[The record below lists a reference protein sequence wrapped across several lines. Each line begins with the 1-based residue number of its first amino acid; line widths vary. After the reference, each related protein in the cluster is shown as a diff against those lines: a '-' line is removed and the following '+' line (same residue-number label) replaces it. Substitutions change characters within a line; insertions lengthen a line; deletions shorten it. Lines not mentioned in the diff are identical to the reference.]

1 MLIERILEN
10 AFPDETG
17 AARLQQLGLFTLI
30 YLLQGKEEPVTAR
43 QLSQLTGQLEGSISA
58 QVKKLVALD
67 LVERTPIL
75 QKQGRGRAFQLT
87 VKDTPQAK
95 RVTKAIDTAAGKTGR
110 RERKA

>member
-43 QLSQLTGQLEGSISA
+43 QLSQLTG
-58 QVKKLVALD
+58 
-67 LVERTPIL
+67 
-75 QKQGRGRAFQLT
+75 
-87 VKDTPQAK
+87 
-95 RVTKAIDTAAGKTGR
+95 
-110 RERKA
+110 